1 MKYDMIHPINISG
14 INQVEKLGG
23 RGWITPKEFQIGNR
37 INPTTGAIIEYVPGP
52 TRRNPAK
59 PARSGRK
66 QR

>member
-1 MKYDMIHPINISG
+1 MISINISG
-14 INQVEKLGG
+14 INQVEKLGGRGGGG

-37 INPTTGAIIEYVPGP
+37 INPTTGAIITYVPGP
-52 TRRNPAK
+52 TRRNPAN